1 MSARRM
7 LRTDEPVRIYYVDT
21 IPPKFFNR
29 RISDMVTTV
38 QRWGN
43 SLAVRIPKPFAAE
56 AQLSENSDVDISVE
70 HGRIV
75 ITRAKRDWNLA
86 RLLKQISP
94 SNLHR
99 EVEWGDSRGK
109 EIW

>member
-1 MSARRM
+1 M
-7 LRTDEPVRIYYVDT
+7 LRSDEPVRIYYVDT
-21 IPPKFFNR
+21 TPTFNR
-29 RISDMVTTV
+29 RISAMVTTV

-56 AQLSENSDVDISVE
+56 AQLSEDSDVDISVE
-70 HGRIV
+70 QGRIV
-75 ITRAKRDWNLA
+75 ITPAKRDWNLA
-86 RLLKQISP
+86 KLLKQISP